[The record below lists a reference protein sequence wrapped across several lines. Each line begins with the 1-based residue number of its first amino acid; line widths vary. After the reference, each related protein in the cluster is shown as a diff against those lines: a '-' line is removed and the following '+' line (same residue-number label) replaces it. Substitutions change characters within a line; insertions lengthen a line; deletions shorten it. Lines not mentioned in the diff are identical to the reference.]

1 MTALVLVMVESMK
14 ESAVSMAMKMAEEM
28 EAMEYPVLEK
38 VLKEKE
44 RVGLVDGG
52 LVNTSVIWAMTTVL
66 TVASLANG
74 LLKVI
79 SVPEADATPALQAV
93 DTNDV
98 KLMLTLHWLE
108 TDAVLTVID
117 GGMLMVK

>member
-1 MTALVLVMVESMK
+1 MVESMK

-52 LVNTSVIWAMTTVL
+52 LVNTSVIWAMTTVP